1 MKGTN
6 PIEENQKL
14 KSDVKYERQKR
25 KEAEKEARFLKKKLN
40 YLKELYAS
48 MKMKTLLLL

>member
-1 MKGTN
+1 MKAIN

-25 KEAEKEARFLKKKLN
+25 KEAEKENRMLRKEIAELKKNLD
-40 YLKELYAS
+40 AF
-48 MKMKTLLLL
+48 